1 MGDSIPPR
9 AAACLLHRAV
19 LLALPVFVAAVSV
32 AGCAGDAAKKAYAD
46 ATAPAADSN
55 SRPVDIIAVAQ
66 KSSMVVDQNC
76 PRLVQPYRMTD
87 NALSLGKMAAELAV
101 ANTMS
106 NLQAKLNQPAGQKT
120 DVLATAKLA
129 AKQLNWM
136 PMNIERMYS
145 EWQQKEIES
154 NILQRT
160 KKSEKQYAIAD
171 KILADVKGSIN
182 EPHDYDLKIFIL
194 KNSGTNA
201 VAYPGGFLFIDQ
213 GLLKPEFRAKAVFA
227 VAHETAHILQRHE
240 TKELESTVI
249 DAVGMS
255 SDLFKLLGGTS
266 INPEAILSLAASSK
280 GLFSKH
286 FQDQELQADACATKM
301 VMRIFPQPEISRKA
315 LRDFTESLGKLD
327 PEPPVAA
334 PTTTLERYAVS
345 LHVMVNSP
353 FRRHPNTVVRRQN
366 IDQMVAQMSASTAAT
381 ATGDSGGSGSSGSGV
396 PAGVVAGKPKTVDG
410 AIRQKH

>member
-1 MGDSIPPR
+1 MANSTATGV
-9 AAACLLHRAV
+9 AACLRHRTV
-19 LLALPVFVAAVSV
+19 LLALPMLVTAA
-32 AGCAGDAAKKAYAD
+32 ALTACAGDEARKAYAN
-46 ATAPAADSN
+46 ASAPAADSN

-76 PRLVQPYRMTD
+76 PRLVQPYRLTD
-87 NALSLGKMAAELAV
+87 NAVSLAKMAAELAM
-101 ANTMS
+101 ANTLA

-136 PMNIERMYS
+136 PMNIERRYS
-145 EWQQKEIES
+145 EWRQKDLELL
-154 NILQRT
+154 ILARN
-160 KKSEKQYAIAD
+160 KKSEQLYADAD
-171 KILADVKGSIN
+171 KILADVKASIN

-194 KNSGTNA
+194 KNRTTNA

-213 GLLKPEFRAKAVFA
+213 GLLAKEFRAKAVFA

-240 TKELESTVI
+240 TKELESAVI
-249 DAVGMS
+249 DAIGMS
-255 SDLFKLLGGTS
+255 SDLFKLLGGKS
-266 INPEAILSLAASSK
+266 IDPEAILSLAAGTK

-327 PEPPVAA
+327 PEPPLIT
-334 PTTTLERYAVS
+334 PTTSIERYAVS
-345 LHVMVNSP
+345 LHVMVVSP
-353 FRRHPNTVVRRQN
+353 FRRHPNTVLRRQN
-366 IDQMVAQMSASTAAT
+366 IDQMVAQMSAAAPASAGGGAAVV
-381 ATGDSGGSGSSGSGV
+381 ATGKIRAV
-396 PAGVVAGKPKTVDG
+396 EG
-410 AIRQKH
+410 AIRRKN